1 MGAYLREQSSN
12 ADVTVFW
19 VIVLV
24 APEELPE
31 ALVGLI
37 DPELV
42 QAGGPRALCERDL
55 SFPAH
60 ATSSVSTQASQCESK
75 GALTKGQ
82 GPRL

>member
-12 ADVTVFW
+12 EDVTVLG
-19 VIVLV
+19 VIEPV
-24 APEELPE
+24 APQELPE

-42 QAGGPRALCERDL
+42 QAGGPLSERDL

-60 ATSSVSTQASQCESK
+60 ATRSVSTQASQCDSK
-75 GALTKGQ
+75 GALTKGK
-82 GPRL
+82 GP